1 MADPDRKKLTLI
13 QGKKNKFTLKKS
25 IILLSILILLFF
37 SGQRFVKIH
46 EQKEALE
53 QLRIQL
59 EKEKE
64 KSSKLEEEIEKLQ
77 SPEGIERIAREQ
89 LGLVKENEVLV
100 KPIILQGDKDK
111 DNEDEGQDE
120 DEDGQTGGK

>member
-111 DNEDEGQDE
+111 DDEGQDE
-120 DEDGQTGGK
+120 DEQTGGK

>member
-53 QLRIQL
+53 QLKIQL

-120 DEDGQTGGK
+120 DEQTGGK

>member
-120 DEDGQTGGK
+120 DEQTGGK